1 MDRTWLYAGLIVAGG
16 VGLMRVLGQ
25 GPTLRRGER
34 LLLVGDSLAVGLQPP
49 LGQLAKDNGVVFDA
63 VGQVGSTVAQWAG
76 LSAQTGLPATTT
88 LNTSLR
94 QKLALRPAVVLIS
107 LGTNDEALTFESAK
121 KELGGIDALAGL
133 VRNSGALLGWIGPP
147 KFLPGQSFKP
157 NGFTAAI
164 RQKIPTKDYFPSEAY
179 DIPRGGDNLHP
190 TVRGYAGWA
199 GQIWQWLHCCSA

>member
-16 VGLMRVLGQ
+16 AALMKVLGQ

-34 LLLVGDSLAVGLQPP
+34 LLLVGDSLSVGLAPP
-49 LGQLAKDNGVVFDA
+49 LGQLAKDNGVLFDA
-63 VGQVGSTVAQWAG
+63 VGQVGTTVGQWATPG
-76 LSAQTGLPATTT
+76 GA
-88 LNTSLR
+88 LNTALR
-94 QKLALRPAVVLIS
+94 QKLALKPAVVLVS
-107 LGTNDEALTFESAK
+107 LGTNDEALTLASAQ
-121 KELGGIDALAGL
+121 KELGGIDALVTL
-133 VRNSGALLGWIGPP
+133 VRGSGALIGWIGPP

-164 RQKIPTKDYFPSEAY
+164 RQKVPAKDYFPSEAY